1 MGSCN
6 RLEGRV
12 ALVTGGG
19 RGIGKSVA
27 LAYAREGADVVVAAR
42 GKEEIEQAAKEIE
55 ALGRLTLPVQAD
67 TYASRTRLKPWLP
80 PQ

>member
-27 LAYAREGADVVVAAR
+27 LAYAHEGADVVVAAR

-80 PQ
+80 LH